1 MTDQNRSRK
10 VGTTMKNYL
19 MREVKRKLK
28 QIVRRRRWDERVR
41 FNTETIYNGH
51 FQVTYRGV
59 ATIKCPFDFVL
70 YQMIVGEVKPDLI
83 IEIGTNKGGSAL
95 YLGDLL
101 ETIGHGIVH
110 TIDIENCSDILLSDH
125 HRIKLFH
132 EGFEGYDIS
141 RTDVFEKILV
151 IDDGSH
157 LYEHVYGSLRKFS
170 PVVSK
175 DSYFVVED
183 GIVDKLGMSRGFH
196 GGPLRAI
203 REFMAEENDFI
214 IDRKWCDFFG
224 RNATFNVN
232 GYLKKVK

>member
-1 MTDQNRSRK
+1 
-10 VGTTMKNYL
+10 MKNYFFS
-19 MREVKRKLK
+19 EVRRKLK
-28 QIVRRRRWDERVR
+28 KLVRRRRWDERIH
-41 FNTETIYNGH
+41 FNTDTIFNGH
-51 FQVTYRGV
+51 LQVTYRGL

-70 YQMIVGEVKPDLI
+70 YQMIVADVKPDLI

-101 ETIGHGIVH
+101 ETIGHGTVH
-110 TIDIENCSDILLSDH
+110 SIDIENCSDKLLSDH
-125 HRIKLFH
+125 PRIKLFH
-132 EGFEGYDIS
+132 DGYEGYDIS
-141 RTDVFEKILV
+141 LTAGFEKILV
-151 IDDGSH
+151 IEDGSH
-157 LYEHVYGSLRKFS
+157 LYEHVCGSLRKFS

-175 DSYFVVED
+175 DSYFIVED
-183 GIVDKLGMSRGFH
+183 GVVDKLGMSRGYH